1 MHICAAFSSLN
12 YICSNSLWISPWQ
25 EEGTSGHPSTSTW
38 GTQTWGKSSPRK
50 LCWAGKTSSISAKL
64 FLDHK
69 IRENRARRV
78 LKSSAR
84 SPPYPGAESA
94 TWGSLPSCY
103 KFMERL
109 NYPNAILTSKALSL
123 CCRLQGKL
131 CSIWASHFSIKSL
144 LTHSNRCCWH
154 HNTVWDLITQHPF
167 TFYLQSTSWTST
179 N

>member
-1 MHICAAFSSLN
+1 MAGGRDIRSSQHQHMGNLDMRKAIAQKALLSRKDKLYFS
-12 YICSNSLWISPWQ
+12 
-25 EEGTSGHPSTSTW
+25 
-38 GTQTWGKSSPRK
+38 K
-50 LCWAGKTSSISAKL
+50 AV
-64 FLDHK
+64 LDHK
-69 IRENRARRV
+69 IRENRARRD
-78 LKSSAR
+78 LKSSSR

-94 TWGSLPSCY
+94 TWGSSPSCY

-154 HNTVWDLITQHPF
+154 HSAVWDLITQHPF
-167 TFYLQSTSWTST
+167 TFYLQSTSQTLT